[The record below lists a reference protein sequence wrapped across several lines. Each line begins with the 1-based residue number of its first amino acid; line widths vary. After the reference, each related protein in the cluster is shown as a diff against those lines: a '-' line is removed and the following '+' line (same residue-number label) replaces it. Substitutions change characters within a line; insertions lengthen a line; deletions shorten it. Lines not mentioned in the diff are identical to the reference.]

1 MLTLS
6 VSRGCEAVDGGALA
20 WACRRPQ
27 GPRGTGSRMFDRWR
41 SEPWTLQSHLMLYG
55 AILSLPTLIFCGV
68 LLFRS
73 AVIERRQI
81 ERDTVDVVRSLAA
94 DIDSD
99 LIATTTIL
107 RALATSP
114 ALSRGDIPMFERQM
128 RAAVEPGV
136 FELLLANQNGQ
147 QLINT
152 RLAIG
157 DALPKLNSVN
167 WQTAL
172 SDKKPIVSDL
182 FLGATARRF
191 ILNISMP
198 VYQEGRPA
206 YVLIAA
212 FAPERVLDILQ
223 RQALT
228 REWSLGVSDRQ
239 GRIIARSNQH
249 ERFVGQILR
258 DDLRR
263 GSDQHREAVVW
274 ATTNLLGEPVLRT
287 TVRSK
292 VSGWLIAATVPI
304 GVANAPLYQS
314 WRFLGALGAC
324 SLLASAILAHLFG
337 RKAAEPIVALAES
350 VRTLGQGKTIE
361 PMQSRVQ
368 EVNAVAGAMAA
379 ASQELRQ
386 RTEALAESRARI
398 REHRQLGNGCDHQRR

>member
-172 SDKKPIVSDL
+172 SEQKAHRVRPLSRGHGAPLHLEHLDACLPRRPAGLRVDCCICTGARSRHP
-182 FLGATARRF
+182 ATAGPHPRVVSRRF
-191 ILNISMP
+191 RPPGTHHRP
-198 VYQEGRPA
+198 VQSAR
-206 YVLIAA
+206 
-212 FAPERVLDILQ
+212 
-223 RQALT
+223 ALRWPDT
-228 REWSLGVSDRQ
+228 PG
-239 GRIIARSNQH
+239 
-249 ERFVGQILR
+249 
-258 DDLRR
+258 
-263 GSDQHREAVVW
+263 
-274 ATTNLLGEPVLRT
+274 
-287 TVRSK
+287 
-292 VSGWLIAATVPI
+292 
-304 GVANAPLYQS
+304 
-314 WRFLGALGAC
+314 
-324 SLLASAILAHLFG
+324 
-337 RKAAEPIVALAES
+337 
-350 VRTLGQGKTIE
+350 
-361 PMQSRVQ
+361 
-368 EVNAVAGAMAA
+368 
-379 ASQELRQ
+379 
-386 RTEALAESRARI
+386 
-398 REHRQLGNGCDHQRR
+398 

>member
-1 MLTLS
+1 M
-6 VSRGCEAVDGGALA
+6 
-20 WACRRPQ
+20 
-27 GPRGTGSRMFDRWR
+27 
-41 SEPWTLQSHLMLYG
+41 
-55 AILSLPTLIFCGV
+55 
-68 LLFRS
+68 LFRS
-73 AVIERRQI
+73 E
-81 ERDTVDVVRSLAA
+81 TLPN
-94 DIDSD
+94 
-99 LIATTTIL
+99 L
-107 RALATSP
+107 TSTNWQN
-114 ALSRGDIPMFERQM
+114 ALSE
-128 RAAVEPGV
+128 
-136 FELLLANQNGQ
+136 
-147 QLINT
+147 
-152 RLAIG
+152 
-157 DALPKLNSVN
+157 
-167 WQTAL
+167 
-172 SDKKPIVSDL
+172 KKPIVSDL

-191 ILNISMP
+191 ILNITMP

-212 FAPERVLDILQ
+212 FAPERILDILQ
-223 RQALT
+223 RQTLT
-228 REWSLGVSDRQ
+228 REWVLGVSDRQ

-292 VSGWLIAATVPI
+292 VAGWLIAATVPI

-324 SLLASAILAHLFG
+324 SLLASAVLAHLFG
-337 RKAAEPIVALAES
+337 RKAAEPIVALAAS

-379 ASQELRQ
+379 ASVELQQ
-386 RTEALAESRARI
+386 RTEALA
-398 REHRQLGNGCDHQRR
+398 